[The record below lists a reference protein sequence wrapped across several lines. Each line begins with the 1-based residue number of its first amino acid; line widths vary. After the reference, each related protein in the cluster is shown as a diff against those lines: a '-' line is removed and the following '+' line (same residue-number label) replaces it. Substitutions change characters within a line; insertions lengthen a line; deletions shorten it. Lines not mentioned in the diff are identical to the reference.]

1 MIDRA
6 TTKPPERWPD
16 DEVAE
21 PLGLPASV
29 RRRSDGPVDV
39 IELARPEKRNALD
52 NTTVQGLEA
61 YFRAVPDGVRAV
73 VLGAEGSHFC
83 AGLDLNTMDESD
95 VFEGVLHSRMWH
107 RALDALIASPVPIFS
122 VLKGAVIGGGLEL
135 ASATHVRVAERS
147 AFYAL
152 PEGQHGLF
160 VGGGASVR
168 LPRLIGAARMTDMML
183 TGRRYDAEEGE
194 RIGLTQYVVDDG
206 DGLSTALELAHRA
219 AGNSP
224 ITNYGILHVL
234 PRTAE
239 ANPNEGYLIESLMAG
254 IASGS
259 DEAKAR
265 MRSFLDRD
273 RAGASG

>member
-168 LPRLIGAARMTDMML
+168 LPRLIGAARMTVMML

>member
-6 TTKPPERWPD
+6 RTRPPEQRPD
-16 DEVAE
+16 DAAGGT
-21 PLGLPASV
+21 PRLPASL

-61 YFRAVPDGVRAV
+61 YFRAVPAGVRAV
-73 VLGAEGSHFC
+73 VIAADGGHFC

-95 VFEGVLHSRMWH
+95 VFQGVLHSRMWH
-107 RALDALIASPVPIFS
+107 RALDALIGSPVPIFS

-135 ASATHVRVAERS
+135 ASATHVRIAERS

-183 TGRRYDAEEGE
+183 TGRRYDAEEGG

-206 DGLSTALELAHRA
+206 DGLATAVDLAHRA

-259 DEAKAR
+259 EEAKAR
-265 MRSFLDRD
+265 MRSFLDR
-273 RAGASG
+273 AGAGALG